1 MKQKLAAA
9 EAQSHVDYAL
19 WGGLVPGHLDD
30 LEPMNEAGVVGFK
43 AFMSSPGDE
52 GEEAFREVDDLTLW
66 EGMKR
71 IARMNRVLALHAESE
86 SLVSRLGRI
95 KQAEGAISAKDYS
108 ASRPILAELEAVNRA
123 LFDAIYGM
131 SASFCACQQ
140 RSGGDAYCRCKRAG
154 HECVIGDVSPLF
166 NIDRG

>member
-1 MKQKLAAA
+1 MAFHQPLPFGNEEKAGSSRSAIPRRLC
-9 EAQSHVDYAL
+9 L

-30 LEPMNEAGVVGFK
+30 LEPMSEAGVVGFK

-86 SLVSRLGRI
+86 SLVSRLGRV
-95 KQAEGAISAKDYS
+95 KQAEGAYH
-108 ASRPILAELEAVNRA
+108 
-123 LFDAIYGM
+123 G
-131 SASFCACQQ
+131 Q
-140 RSGGDAYCRCKRAG
+140 RLYVHTPDSC
-154 HECVIGDVSPLF
+154 
-166 NIDRG
+166 